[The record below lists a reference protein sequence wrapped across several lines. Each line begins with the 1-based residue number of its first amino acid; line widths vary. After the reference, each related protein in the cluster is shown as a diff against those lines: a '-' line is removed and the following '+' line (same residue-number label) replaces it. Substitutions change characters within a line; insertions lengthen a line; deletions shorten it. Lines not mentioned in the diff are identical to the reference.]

1 MIAINGVSVMF
12 GGFTLF
18 DSISFQIDKR
28 DRIGLTGRNG
38 AGKSTLLKIIAGE
51 TVPTEGCVAT
61 DNDCKIGYLPQT
73 IVFDEGTSVR
83 QEAAK
88 AYAYLFKM
96 QQELDD
102 LNMQLAERT
111 D

>member
-1 MIAINGVSVMF
+1 MIAVNGVSVMF

-51 TVPTEGCVAT
+51 NVPTEGSVAI

-73 IVFDEGTSVR
+73 IVFGEGTTVR

-88 AYAYLFKM
+88 AY
-96 QQELDD
+96 
-102 LNMQLAERT
+102 N
-111 D
+111 